1 MGRRSRERLLE
12 PGEEVTATALFAR
25 LEQQA
30 CQLNARNFAAD
41 FNTLRKTAEANGDLA
56 SAARLDLERAA
67 QLVWLSAHG
76 LTHFH
81 SWEDPVAAAHYLE
94 ARKAETTNG
103 MLRLRYALVWL
114 ITLPKGRHTGKLAV
128 EAVADILAWLRQ
140 DKGEHEATQE
150 TYFELVELGL
160 LLSRQYRC
168 RAEEVRQTVLDYLLN
183 GRQPVVLRW
192 WQLQFFGKHPDLF
205 TPAECERLDIVAR
218 QIYEHYHAED
228 RYMVQMVCDAAIPLA
243 ARAIRD
249 ARRWHGLKGDSIKA
263 HAQRRY
269 TEDPTDFVVQ
279 TLLNDALNCYHAA
292 GDKQQV
298 QAVEKLIS
306 ATKHAARLQTVE
318 LDFTLDGPE
327 GKFISAWLR
336 KMPAWILEDSGLVF
350 WRLRYN
356 LVPHRP
362 GTATVAEK
370 PELADLFRH
379 VAFDRNRNITT
390 RHQDQGRNL
399 PFRPYELMLGLYGHM
414 RFETFAQGLQ
424 NGQITYATTLG
435 FLREQTWLGQM
446 EFQRGQDAA
455 DAPGYT
461 LISWVEPALRS
472 YFAEMERAQQD
483 KEYQPDL
490 MLCIDSLTLKMEAIL
505 RHFCRAL
512 DPPIATNRRSKS
524 GDQQE
529 LTLEEV
535 IQAVESYSGSDA
547 GYWLRYVFTKEGWNV
562 RNNVAHGFMSP
573 KDYSVT
579 MMQAVILALFVL
591 ATLHIAPPDS
601 HPLEN

>member
-12 PGEEVTATALFAR
+12 PGEEVTATELFER
-25 LEQQA
+25 LEQEA
-30 CQLNARNFAAD
+30 TQLNARDFAAD
-41 FNTLRKTAEANGDLA
+41 FNTLRKVAEANGDLA
-56 SAARLDLERAA
+56 TAARLDLERAA

-81 SWEDPVAAAHYLE
+81 PWEDFIAAAHYLE
-94 ARKAETTNG
+94 ARKAETTNE

-128 EAVADILAWLRQ
+128 EVTDSILEWLRG
-140 DKGEHEATQE
+140 DEGKLETTQE
-150 TYFELVELGL
+150 TYFELVQLGL

-168 RAEEVRQTVLDYLLN
+168 KVEEVRQTVLDYLLN
-183 GRQPVVLRW
+183 GEQTVVLRW

-205 TPAECERLDIVAR
+205 TPAECEQLDAVAR
-218 QIYEHYHAED
+218 QVVEHYQAED

-243 ARAIRD
+243 ARATRD
-249 ARRWHGLKGDSIKA
+249 ARRWHKLKGDSIKA

-269 TEDPTDFVVQ
+269 AKDPTNFIVQ
-279 TLLNDALNCYHAA
+279 TLLNDALDCYHAA

-306 ATKHAARLQTVE
+306 ATKHEAKLNSVE
-318 LDFTLDGPE
+318 FDFTLDGPE
-327 GKFISAWLR
+327 GKFISQCLR
-336 KMPAWILEDSGLVF
+336 KMPTWILADARLAF
-350 WRLRYN
+350 WRMRYN
-356 LVPHRP
+356 LIPHRLSNA
-362 GTATVAEK
+362 GVADK
-370 PELADLFRH
+370 PELANVFRH

-390 RHQDQGRNL
+390 RHQEQGRNL
-399 PFRPYELMLGLYGHM
+399 PFQPYGLMLGLYGHM

-424 NGQITYATTLG
+424 SGQITYATTLE

-455 DAPGYT
+455 DTPGYT

-512 DPPIATNRRSKS
+512 SPPIATNRRGKS

-535 IQAVESYSGSDA
+535 IQAVESYTGPDA
-547 GYWLRYVFTKEGWNV
+547 GYWLRFVFTKEGWNV
-562 RNNVAHGFMSP
+562 RNNVAHGFMNP
-573 KDYSVT
+573 RDYSVK

-601 HPLEN
+601 HHQEH